1 MLGLGVPIV
10 NSQVDHVSATP
21 IVHSIRGYLA
31 FCQNQIPELNVEYII
46 SQRESSKVS
55 QDDQFRTMAD
65 LWKQLAQ
72 SDRQWWDTQAL
83 KDEPHPGEIDPIHG
97 GHGTHPRLSPFHIQ
111 ALIDSLSISLTNWN
125 TNLDDDF

>member
-31 FCQNQIPELNVEYII
+31 FCQNQIPELNVEI

>member
-1 MLGLGVPIV
+1 MLGIGVPNV
-10 NSQVDHVSATP
+10 NSQVEHVSATP

-31 FCQNQIPELNVEYII
+31 FCQNRIPELNVEI

-55 QDDQFRTMAD
+55 QEDQFRTMAD
-65 LWKQLAQ
+65 LWKQLPQ
-72 SDRQWWDTQAL
+72 SEREWWDTEAL

-125 TNLDDDF
+125 TNLHDHF